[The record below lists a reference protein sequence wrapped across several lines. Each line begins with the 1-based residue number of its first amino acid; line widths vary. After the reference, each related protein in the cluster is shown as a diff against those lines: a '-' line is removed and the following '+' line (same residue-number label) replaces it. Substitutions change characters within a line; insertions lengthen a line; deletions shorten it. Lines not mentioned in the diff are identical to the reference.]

1 MKRNENTRMTAETVE
16 RTSCPQNPQ
25 RPRVLHACEVLATF
39 LEMPAVDSS
48 SLAIALVTA
57 VFRTALFRSAGIF
70 SARVASPATQLAPRC
85 VRRVSETETEARWDA
100 TAGIIVM
107 VPRGDDDARTRCAA
121 RGARSE
127 TAAVTVLNAIVSVAM

>member
-85 VRRVSETETEARWDA
+85 VRRVSETEARWDA

>member
-1 MKRNENTRMTAETVE
+1 MTAETVE

-48 SLAIALVTA
+48 SLTIALVTA

-100 TAGIIVM
+100 TAGIIM

>member
-100 TAGIIVM
+100 TAGIIM
-107 VPRGDDDARTRCAA
+107 LPRDDDARTRCAA

>member
-57 VFRTALFRSAGIF
+57 VFRTVLFRSTGIF

-85 VRRVSETETEARWDA
+85 VRRVSETEARWDA
-100 TAGIIVM
+100 TAGIIVI

>member
-57 VFRTALFRSAGIF
+57 VFRTALFRSAGNF

-100 TAGIIVM
+100 TAGIIM

>member
-1 MKRNENTRMTAETVE
+1 
-16 RTSCPQNPQ
+16 
-25 RPRVLHACEVLATF
+25 LHACEVLATF

-57 VFRTALFRSAGIF
+57 VFRTALFRSAGNF

-85 VRRVSETETEARWDA
+85 VRRVSETEEARWDA
-100 TAGIIVM
+100 TAGIIM
-107 VPRGDDDARTRCAA
+107 LPRGDDDARTRCAA

>member
-70 SARVASPATQLAPRC
+70 SARVASPATPPDPRC
-85 VRRVSETETEARWDA
+85 VRRVSEEEARWDA
-100 TAGIIVM
+100 TAGIIVI

>member
-1 MKRNENTRMTAETVE
+1 M
-16 RTSCPQNPQ
+16 
-25 RPRVLHACEVLATF
+25 HACEVLATF

-85 VRRVSETETEARWDA
+85 VRRVSEEEARWDA
-100 TAGIIVM
+100 TAGIIVI

>member
-57 VFRTALFRSAGIF
+57 VFRTALF
-70 SARVASPATQLAPRC
+70 
-85 VRRVSETETEARWDA
+85 
-100 TAGIIVM
+100 
-107 VPRGDDDARTRCAA
+107 
-121 RGARSE
+121 
-127 TAAVTVLNAIVSVAM
+127 

>member
-1 MKRNENTRMTAETVE
+1 MKRKENTRMTAETVE

-48 SLAIALVTA
+48 SLAIDLVTA

-85 VRRVSETETEARWDA
+85 VRRVSETEARWDA
-100 TAGIIVM
+100 TAGIIV

>member
-25 RPRVLHACEVLATF
+25 RPRV
-39 LEMPAVDSS
+39 
-48 SLAIALVTA
+48 
-57 VFRTALFRSAGIF
+57 
-70 SARVASPATQLAPRC
+70 ASPATQLAPRC
-85 VRRVSETETEARWDA
+85 VRRVSEEEARWDA
-100 TAGIIVM
+100 TAGIIM

>member
-48 SLAIALVTA
+48 SLAMALVTA

-85 VRRVSETETEARWDA
+85 VRRVSETEARRDA
-100 TAGIIVM
+100 TAGIIM
-107 VPRGDDDARTRCAA
+107 LPRDDDARTRCAA

>member
-57 VFRTALFRSAGIF
+57 VFRPALFRSAGIF

-100 TAGIIVM
+100 TAGIIM

>member
-85 VRRVSETETEARWDA
+85 VRRVSEETEARWDA
-100 TAGIIVM
+100 TAGIIM
-107 VPRGDDDARTRCAA
+107 VPRGDDAARTRCAA

>member
-85 VRRVSETETEARWDA
+85 VRRVSEEEEARWDA
-100 TAGIIVM
+100 TAGFIM
-107 VPRGDDDARTRCAA
+107 LPRGDDDARTRCAA

>member
-48 SLAIALVTA
+48 SLAMALVTA

-85 VRRVSETETEARWDA
+85 VRRVSEEEARWDA
-100 TAGIIVM
+100 TAGIIVI

>member
-100 TAGIIVM
+100 TAGIIM
-107 VPRGDDDARTRCAA
+107 VQRGDDDARTRCAA

>member
-1 MKRNENTRMTAETVE
+1 
-16 RTSCPQNPQ
+16 
-25 RPRVLHACEVLATF
+25 

-85 VRRVSETETEARWDA
+85 VRRVSETEARWDA
-100 TAGIIVM
+100 TI
-107 VPRGDDDARTRCAA
+107 
-121 RGARSE
+121 
-127 TAAVTVLNAIVSVAM
+127 AIPLGKPKWISMGKLTQE

>member
-39 LEMPAVDSS
+39 LEMPALDSS

-100 TAGIIVM
+100 TAGIIM

-127 TAAVTVLNAIVSVAM
+127 TAAVTVLNAIVYVAM